1 MTNNGVSPEMKC
13 AGLRDMLP
21 GEEVSDALLMNL
33 LEGAEETILSLTN
46 RTALPRYLNGL
57 QARLAV
63 VRYNRLG
70 MEGERARQE
79 GSLRVETRDIPGD
92 MLREI
97 CAWRVARV
105 PV

>member
-1 MTNNGVSPEMKC
+1 MTNNGVSAEMKC
-13 AGLRDMLP
+13 LGLRNMLP
-21 GEEVSDALLMNL
+21 GETVSDELLMSL

-46 RTALPRYLNGL
+46 RTALPRHLNGL

-70 MEGERARQE
+70 MEGEKTRQE
-79 GSLRVETRDIPGD
+79 GSLRVETQDIPGD

-105 PV
+105 PA